1 MLAPCR
7 KTFLCVLFTAKS
19 PVWGI
24 ACHKTCTQYI
34 FITWMNTS
42 DSSFQGKTASVP
54 KQAGSRWCL
63 PSLARACGRWD
74 LGWGK
79 GDMVSFFFLFTL
91 LSLVYWAGLQ
101 ALLRGCSTE
110 GRRSKGR
117 KVLTGLWLTLQLCV
131 LWAKQML
138 QLILASE
145 SSPGDSSGCKSPKV
159 ESASYPSSCPT
170 LQPQSSRGPCHREL
184 PCPLTQA

>member
-117 KVLTGLWLTLQLCV
+117 KVLTGL
-131 LWAKQML
+131 
-138 QLILASE
+138 LANPTALRSL
-145 SSPGDSSGCKSPKV
+145 GQADVTADSSLREFPRGLLW
-159 ESASYPSSCPT
+159 
-170 LQPQSSRGPCHREL
+170 LQVP
-184 PCPLTQA
+184 